1 MKTICKMLKR
11 DSKGFTL
18 VELTVVLLIIGI
30 LVAIAIPVYGA
41 TQRNAKEKAC
51 RANIR
56 TIEGAVQQYAADNN
70 GAILEDE
77 VIDKDSVL
85 AAYLKEIPT
94 CPFDTDDE
102 PSYYLVGENGT
113 VSCGYNNCETNK
125 LETEETTNNSR

>member
-1 MKTICKMLKR
+1 MKTICRMLKR

-18 VELTVVLLIIGI
+18 VELMVVLLIIGI
-30 LVAIAIPVYGA
+30 LVAIAVPVYGA

-70 GAILEDE
+70 GAIPKGEVKNDE
-77 VIDKDSVL
+77 DSVSVL
-85 AAYLKEIPT
+85 DAYLKEIPT
-94 CPFDTDDE
+94 CPFDTL
-102 PSYYLVGENGT
+102 SYYEVDENGT
-113 VSCGYNNCETNK
+113 VSCGYDNCETNK